1 MSAPELCP
9 AHRYDRPEDPE
20 ERVICLREE
29 HLVGAWGFICRECLE
44 AMLDGKARREE
55 WEVVEK

>member
-1 MSAPELCP
+1 MTVQRIRRSALFASERSMSL
-9 AHRYDRPEDPE
+9 
-20 ERVICLREE
+20 
-29 HLVGAWGFICRECLE
+29 GAWTLICSSCWE

>member
-9 AHRYDRPEDPE
+9 AGRYDRPEDRE

-29 HLVGAWGFICRECLE
+29 HIERAWTLICHRCWE

-55 WEVVEK
+55 WEVD